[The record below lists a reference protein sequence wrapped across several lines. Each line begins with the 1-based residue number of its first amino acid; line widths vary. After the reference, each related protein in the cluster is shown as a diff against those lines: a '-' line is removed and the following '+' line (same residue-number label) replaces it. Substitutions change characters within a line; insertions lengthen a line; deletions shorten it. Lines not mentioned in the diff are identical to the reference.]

1 MELKF
6 VHRLRLAIR
15 KVSLFVFQQS
25 VTHVFFIC
33 SELNCQ
39 SEFSVHVILPYLIW
53 FLAMLLFWYCIYY
66 LCFIFFFIFFLTQ
79 TMIFF
84 MWSTQLLWI
93 YCVRTVYIV
102 SMTKSMNFLYLFYIY
117 IKPCIHIFFKQS
129 NWFCFTSYL

>member
-66 LCFIFFFIFFLTQ
+66 LCFIFLFFLTQ

-84 MWSTQLLWI
+84 MWSTHLLWI

-117 IKPCIHIFFKQS
+117 IKPCIHNFFKQS